1 MRYQYHVV
9 PFMGQIKAGKEGAQ
23 NVAQQLQELIN
34 HYAEQGWEFH
44 RIDRVQIAVQPGC
57 LASLF
62 GAQTSYIGF
71 DQVIFRQGVS
81 R

>member
-57 LASLF
+57 
-62 GAQTSYIGF
+62 
-71 DQVIFRQGVS
+71 
-81 R
+81 